1 MKYPLFFILLLWT
14 GSLSLGIATIVHA
27 QPKTK
32 PLYYYGNEKNDLYL
46 LLQREGFSIKQYNT
60 PFEAIQAAP
69 AGSGVIITPKNY
81 PHTDVNIHITG
92 SLQKVIATKKL
103 RVYVEYPAIYDGLN
117 ISSKPLETH
126 LERGVVNTNVF
137 GSKLPRLALL
147 GIHNC
152 YILPVAVNDPLIVLA
167 KVVGVDKA
175 EYGLANTKTYPLLFN
190 QSGVLVSMTG
200 LSNFETGRYGPDTA
214 IKTVVQYILSHVTGN
229 KIARFKSWKEDVT
242 PMFGKNDKT
251 PVDAELNS
259 IRKGVKWFDKGRFFV
274 HPSWKAEWEKYGSDG
289 LKPIGP
295 PLPPDKLNGDGS
307 MGIIE
312 GHTSTVFYNGD
323 QQYRYWMRA
332 DVQGEVSMALAAAG
346 NILHDDVYNTKA
358 MNLLNY
364 LFKTSN
370 LRTGAKNDSTS
381 AAYGLIGWATTN
393 AGSFYGDDNAR
404 AILGGIAAAA
414 YMNTAQWD
422 KELMEAI
429 MGNFRTTG
437 KHGFRTD
444 RLEERD
450 IVKNGWKYYYNRDV
464 VYPSPHF
471 ESWMW
476 ALYLWLYNKTGYEPL
491 LAKTK
496 EAIRITMEA
505 YPKKWLWGSSL
516 QTQRARMILP
526 LAWLIRLE
534 NTAEH
539 RRWLDIVASDML
551 AFQSETGAIRE
562 EIGEGKGMF
571 KALKSNDDY
580 GSDEGSLIFKNGEKI
595 SCQIYTN
602 NFALFSLHE
611 AALATGNTR
620 YATATQKLSDYLT
633 KIQVRSS
640 KHSDL
645 DGAWFRGFDYGKWEY
660 WASNSDAGWGAWCTL
675 TGWIQSWIVVTK
687 VQILQ
692 KQSYWDLTQKP
703 LIGSTAKQVIFQMMG
718 TDSLQ
723 H

>member
-1 MKYPLFFILLLWT
+1 
-14 GSLSLGIATIVHA
+14 
-27 QPKTK
+27 
-32 PLYYYGNEKNDLYL
+32 
-46 LLQREGFSIKQYNT
+46 
-60 PFEAIQAAP
+60 
-69 AGSGVIITPKNY
+69 
-81 PHTDVNIHITG
+81 
-92 SLQKVIATKKL
+92 
-103 RVYVEYPAIYDGLN
+103 
-117 ISSKPLETH
+117 
-126 LERGVVNTNVF
+126 
-137 GSKLPRLALL
+137 
-147 GIHNC
+147 
-152 YILPVAVNDPLIVLA
+152 LIVLA

-175 EYGLANTKTYPLLFN
+175 EYGLADTKTYPLLFTH
-190 QSGVLVSMTG
+190 SGVLLSMCG
-200 LSNFETGRYGPDTA
+200 LSNFQTGRYGPDTA
-214 IKTVVQYILSHVTGN
+214 IKTVAMYILSYVTGN
-229 KIARFKSWKEDVT
+229 KIVRFKSWMEDVT

-251 PVDAELNS
+251 PADAELNS
-259 IRKGVKWFDKGRFFV
+259 IRQGVEWFDKGRFFV

-312 GHTSTVFYNGD
+312 GHTSTIFYNGD

-346 NILHDDVYNTKA
+346 NILHDDAYNKKA

-370 LRTGAKNDSTS
+370 LRAGAKNDSTS

-444 RLEERD
+444 RLEEPD
-450 IVKNGWKYYYNRDV
+450 IVKHGWKYYYNRDV

-526 LAWLIRLE
+526 LAWLTRLE

-611 AALATGNTR
+611 AALATGNAR

-633 KIQVRSS
+633 KIQVQSS

-675 TGWIQSWIVVTK
+675 TGWIQSWILATK

-703 LIGSTAKQVIFQMMG
+703 LIGSTSKQVIFQMMG
-718 TDSLQ
+718 ADSLQ